1 MRRSGYRHRTALKRL
16 AQDVERILAV
26 FRQLV
31 EKQHT
36 PVGQRNFT
44 GPGIR
49 PAADQRHI
57 GHRMMRLAE
66 RPLRNQPL
74 AAEHPRHAVNF
85 GHFQRLVRLEGREY
99 GRNALGEHSL
109 AASGRADEQQVVR
122 ASRRDLDSPLG
133 VLLPLDVGEVQNAPR
148 GVVIGYG
155 RLGGHQLAFTHEEPY
170 GFVQRRRTIG
180 GKPLDQGR
188 FRGIFRGGDDALRAF
203 VPGQHPKRQ
212 NAGHWLDRAAQGKL
226 PGEEPAL
233 QPLRGQ
239 DARRPQQSHG
249 QRQVIGASGLPAVR
263 RSQIDG
269 DARRGQREP
278 A

>member
-16 AQDVERILAV
+16 PEHVERILAV

-31 EKQHT
+31 EKQHS
-36 PVGQRNFT
+36 PVGQRNFA
-44 GPGIR
+44 GPGIGS
-49 PAADQRHI
+49 ASDQRHI
-57 GHRMMRLAE
+57 RYCVVRLAE
-66 RPLRNQPL
+66 RSLRYQPL
-74 AAEHPRHAVNF
+74 ASEHPRHAVNF
-85 GHFQRLVRLEGREY
+85 GHFQRLVRLKGREY
-99 GRNALGEHSL
+99 GRNALGEHGL
-109 AASGRADEQQVVR
+109 AASWRADEQQVVC
-122 ASRRDLDSPLG
+122 ACRRDFNGPLG
-133 VLLPLDVGEVQNAPR
+133 VLLPFDVGEIQNPPR
-148 GVVIGYG
+148 GVLIGYG
-155 RLGGHQLAFTHEEPY
+155 RLGGRQLAFPHEEPY

-203 VPGQHPKRQ
+203 VPGQHPERQ
-212 NAGHWLDRAAQGKL
+212 NAGHWLDGAAQGKL

-233 QPLRGQ
+233 QPLRRQ
-239 DARRPQQSHG
+239 DARRPQQGHG

-269 DARRGQREP
+269 DARCGQREP